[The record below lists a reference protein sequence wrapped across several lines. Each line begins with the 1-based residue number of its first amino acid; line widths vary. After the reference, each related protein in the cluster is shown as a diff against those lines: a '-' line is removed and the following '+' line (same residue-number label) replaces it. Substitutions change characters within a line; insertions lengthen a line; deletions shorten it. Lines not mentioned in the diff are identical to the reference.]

1 MIQGKLK
8 DVSQSFFSY
17 WSFFV
22 DVYKMLC
29 LIKEKPVEY
38 FKEIS
43 FPYLEDITR
52 EKGFLLE
59 QHSLVLMDTF

>member
-22 DVYKMLC
+22 DVYKALC

-43 FPYLEDITR
+43 FTYLEDITR

>member
-8 DVSQSFFSY
+8 DAPQSFFSY

-22 DVYKMLC
+22 DVYKTLC

>member
-22 DVYKMLC
+22 DVYKTLC

-43 FPYLEDITR
+43 FSYLEDITR